1 MSKSEDQKVQSKMR
15 SRQSISRNHGKK
27 SKREEVRTA
36 KGIEAQARGERA
48 QLECKP
54 KHKTNDKDQD
64 KKKTGFYTAFIQFCK
79 ISIFRIG
86 RSVME
91 VLSSI

>member
-1 MSKSEDQKVQSKMR
+1 MSKSEDRKVQSKMR

-27 SKREEVRTA
+27 SKREEVRTVT
-36 KGIEAQARGERA
+36 GIEAQTRGERA

-64 KKKTGFYTAFIQFCK
+64 KRRQAQLLHLTNIARSAFLA
-79 ISIFRIG
+79 SAG
-86 RSVME
+86 V
-91 VLSSI
+91 